1 MEAADFLPSL
11 EHGTRK
17 VTWAAVSAALLLEV
31 IVLVAVGTHEQW
43 LGHHTKATDV
53 ANFIEAQVF
62 VPQETHLVEESKP
75 QAAPA
80 KPEATVSK
88 DPNQGRVAK
97 PEEKVASEE
106 NKTDSGPKLAPTHGP
121 VAIFSPAPK
130 IPSSLQEADLHTS
143 VVIDFLVS
151 ADGSAIPRLVGSSGN
166 EELDAIAIASVKKW
180 RFHPAEQDHH
190 PLDAKVRLR
199 ILFEVQ

>member
-11 EHGTRK
+11 EHESPRI
-17 VTWAAVSAALLLEV
+17 TWGAVGVALLLEA

-43 LGHHTKATDV
+43 LGHHEKAADES
-53 ANFIEAQVF
+53 NFIEAQVF
-62 VPQETHLVEESKP
+62 VPQQTHLVEESKP
-75 QAAPA
+75 KAAPA
-80 KPEATVSK
+80 RREATISK
-88 DPNQGRVAK
+88 DPNKGREAK
-97 PEEKVASEE
+97 PEEKAASEQ
-106 NKTDSGPKLAPTHGP
+106 NKTEGGPKLAATHGP

-130 IPSSLQEADLHTS
+130 IPPSLEEGDLHTS
-143 VVIDFLVS
+143 VVIDFFVA

-166 EELDAIAIASVKKW
+166 EELDAIAIAAAKKW
-180 RFHPAEQDHH
+180 RFQAAEQDHH

>member
-11 EHGTRK
+11 EHESTK
-17 VTWAAVSAALLLEV
+17 VTWGAVGVALLLET
-31 IVLVAVGTHEQW
+31 ILLVAVGTHEQW
-43 LGHHTKATDV
+43 LGHRAKATDES
-53 ANFIEAQVF
+53 NFIEAQVF
-62 VPQETHLVEESKP
+62 VPQETHLVEEAKP

-80 KPEATVSK
+80 KPEATISK
-88 DPNQGRVAK
+88 DPNKGRVAK
-97 PEEKVASEE
+97 PDEKVAPDE

-130 IPSSLQEADLHTS
+130 IPAALQEADLHTS
-143 VVIDFLVS
+143 VVIDFFV
-151 ADGSAIPRLVGSSGN
+151 AVDGTANPRLVGSSGN
-166 EELDAIAIASVKKW
+166 EELDAIAIAAVKKW